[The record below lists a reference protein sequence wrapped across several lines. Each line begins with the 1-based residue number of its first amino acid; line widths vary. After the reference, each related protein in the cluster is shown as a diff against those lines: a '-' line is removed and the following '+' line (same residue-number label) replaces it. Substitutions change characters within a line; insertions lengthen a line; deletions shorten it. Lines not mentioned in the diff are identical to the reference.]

1 MFRHI
6 ISLSF
11 ALIVGGC
18 ASDANMDSTTPAA
31 GSAATSSGVRS
42 GGAAVAGPTMA
53 DAEASTNLM
62 NPSASSKSS
71 VAAAVEEEDTLDT
84 CLARIPQ
91 DATVGQKMLA
101 EQTCRRDFASRR

>member
-1 MFRHI
+1 
-6 ISLSF
+6 
-11 ALIVGGC
+11 
-18 ASDANMDSTTPAA
+18 
-31 GSAATSSGVRS
+31 
-42 GGAAVAGPTMA
+42 
-53 DAEASTNLM
+53 LM